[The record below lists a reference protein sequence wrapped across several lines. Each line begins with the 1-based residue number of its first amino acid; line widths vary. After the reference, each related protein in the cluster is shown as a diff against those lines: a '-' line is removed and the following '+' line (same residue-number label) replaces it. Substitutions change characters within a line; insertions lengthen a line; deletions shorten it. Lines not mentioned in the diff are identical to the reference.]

1 MPPRTFLDRL
11 GLHRRELRAWAL
23 YDVANSAWM
32 TTVMT
37 AVFPLFFVKVAAS
50 GLAPEVAR
58 SRLMFASALSVIL
71 VGLLGPLLGAI
82 ADYRGSKK
90 LFLGAFLALGAAAT
104 AAMYFIAEGQWG
116 FALATFVVGN
126 VAVTSTLAFYNSL
139 LPSIAAADEVD
150 RVSTAGFALGY
161 LGGGALLA
169 LNMAMLGNPQR
180 FGIPDAGAAARLSF
194 LSVAVWWVL
203 FSIPLFR
210 QVPEPARRFE
220 AAETGGE
227 SAIRIGARRLAGTF
241 RELRVHKDAGLL
253 LLAFLVYND
262 AVNTIIRMATTY
274 GDEIGISATHMMAAL
289 LMIQLVGVPFAFA
302 FGALAERIGAKRA
315 IFVTLVVYS
324 AVSIYGF
331 ALRTTPQFFVL
342 GFMVAT
348 VQGGVQALSRSL
360 FASLIPRHKA
370 GEMFG
375 FFGVFDR
382 FGGSMGTLVF
392 GIMLATTGSSRPAI
406 LTLIVFFAIGAYLLT
421 RVDVERGRRV
431 AREAEAAAHE
441 ATPPA

>member
-37 AVFPLFFVKVAAS
+37 AVFPLFFVKVASS
-50 GLAPEVAR
+50 GLPPEVAR
-58 SRLMFASALSVIL
+58 SRFFFASSLSVIL

-90 LFLGAFLALGAAAT
+90 VFLGAFLALGAAAT

-161 LGGGALLA
+161 LGGGVLLA

-210 QVPEPARRFE
+210 QVPEPARRLE
-220 AAETGGE
+220 AAETGGA
-227 SAIRIGARRLAGTF
+227 SAVTPRI
-241 RELRVHKDAGLL
+241 
-253 LLAFLVYND
+253 
-262 AVNTIIRMATTY
+262 AVATRIIR
-274 GDEIGISATHMMAAL
+274 
-289 LMIQLVGVPFAFA
+289 
-302 FGALAERIGAKRA
+302 
-315 IFVTLVVYS
+315 
-324 AVSIYGF
+324 
-331 ALRTTPQFFVL
+331 
-342 GFMVAT
+342 
-348 VQGGVQALSRSL
+348 
-360 FASLIPRHKA
+360 
-370 GEMFG
+370 
-375 FFGVFDR
+375 
-382 FGGSMGTLVF
+382 
-392 GIMLATTGSSRPAI
+392 
-406 LTLIVFFAIGAYLLT
+406 
-421 RVDVERGRRV
+421 
-431 AREAEAAAHE
+431 
-441 ATPPA
+441 